1 MVVPPCL
8 QGRIWDAEQLP
19 SCQQFIGNATQGIL
33 VTLWAGQPLKLFRGH
48 VWGRPTGANEPG
60 TDARQEYRNTEVGQH
75 YITFLIEK
83 NVFRFEVTMHNRRLV
98 LVGVVQSLP
107 YLRQDN
113 KGFVDKQ
120 WLTIA
125 FAKTITQ

>member
-1 MVVPPCL
+1 MALDTVLQDRYEDGLFDVCWELWIILSRRHWFNFSMVVPPCL

-83 NVFRFEVTMHNRRLV
+83 NVFR
-98 LVGVVQSLP
+98 
-107 YLRQDN
+107 
-113 KGFVDKQ
+113 
-120 WLTIA
+120 
-125 FAKTITQ
+125 